1 MKEIKQ
7 CIVLVD
13 YHTPLHFKHNTEG
26 SYKVGAKT
34 KKEAVQLVRN
44 AIGFGHVQFYQ
55 FDESNKNMVAYK
67 EIKKYNRKI
76 KQYEPA
82 RHANDNMKK
91 L

>member
-13 YHTPLHFKHNTEG
+13 YHTPLHLKHSTEG

-34 KKEAVQLVRN
+34 KKEAVQLVQN

-55 FDESNKNMVAYK
+55 FDESGKNIVEYK
-67 EIKKYNRKI
+67 EIKKYNRKTRE
-76 KQYEPA
+76 YEAP
-82 RHANDNMKK
+82 RHANDPMTK
-91 L
+91 

>member
-1 MKEIKQ
+1 MKEVKQ

-13 YHTPLHFKHNTEG
+13 YYTPLHLKHSTAG
-26 SYKVGAKT
+26 GYKVGAKT

-67 EIKKYNRKI
+67 EVKKYNVKT

-82 RHANDNMKK
+82 RHANDRMR
-91 L
+91 